1 MINVGTVAL
10 NHKEM
15 GKNSGRILKI
25 EPVTDERNWKD
36 INSSSGKK
44 HWKTFQKNNPTIALD
59 MLYTKK

>member
-1 MINVGTVAL
+1 MINAGTVAL
-10 NHKEM
+10 NHKEI

-44 HWKTFQKNNPTIALD
+44 HWKTF
-59 MLYTKK
+59 